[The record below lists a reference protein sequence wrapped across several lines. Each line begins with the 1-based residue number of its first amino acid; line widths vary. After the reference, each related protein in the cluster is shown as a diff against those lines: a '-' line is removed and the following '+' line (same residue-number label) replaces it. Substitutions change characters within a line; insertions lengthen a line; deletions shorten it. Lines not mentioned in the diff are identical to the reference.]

1 MSQRKPT
8 GARTIGRDD
17 NRLPTGALVRAKI
30 NFGAVPSCGSRAKV
44 RIPAGTTGIVED
56 GVVKSSVAGVP
67 DFPFV
72 SFERPDGRVI
82 CVPTDPA
89 AIAVL

>member
-1 MSQRKPT
+1 MSQAKRS
-8 GARTIGRDD
+8 GGRAIGRDD

-44 RIPAGTTGIVED
+44 RIPAGTTGIIED
-56 GVVKSSVAGVP
+56 SVVKSCVAGMP

-72 SFERPDGRVI
+72 SFERPGGRVI
-82 CVPTDPA
+82 CVPTDPS
-89 AIAVL
+89 AIAPL

>member
-1 MSQRKPT
+1 MSHRKPM
-8 GARTIGRDD
+8 GARTVGRDD
-17 NRLPTGALVRAKI
+17 NRLRTGTLVQAKAT
-30 NFGAVPSCGSRAKV
+30 FGAVPSCGSRAKV